1 MLHKTLMIGSWR
13 ADFLFAVDGYD
24 KDLVLDLLEQMHA
37 PRSIMRQ
44 ANLKMEYVSPNE
56 GFEWSN
62 PDMKWSIYVVGP
74 TTSGKQFQNSFV
86 HELRHLVDDI
96 GWYLGIPLRGE
107 PLAYMSGDTAEELA
121 EILCRYGCEH
131 CRMEYEF
138 S

>member
-1 MLHKTLMIGSWR
+1 MIWKTLMIGRWR
-13 ADFLFAVDGYD
+13 ADFLFAVDEYD
-24 KDLVLDLLEQMHA
+24 EDMVMGLLKEMEA

-44 ANLKMEYVSPNE
+44 AELKMKYVSLDE

-62 PDMKWSIYVVGP
+62 PRLMRSIYVVGP
-74 TTSGKQFQNSFV
+74 TSSGKQFQNSFV

-107 PLAYMSGDTAEELA
+107 SLAYMSGDTAGELA

-131 CRMEYEF
+131 CRREYEF
-138 S
+138 D